1 MHFLSVVP
9 MLFYWIW
16 TANSLLE
23 NLFSL
28 NFHGQVTFKQS
39 KKIFAQRV
47 KRMKVN
53 FAIFVFFSKI
63 AKLIPAS
70 FKTKLSMHAI
80 IKSTCGVMKY
90 YYLLYL
96 ACI

>member
-1 MHFLSVVP
+1 
-9 MLFYWIW
+9 
-16 TANSLLE
+16 
-23 NLFSL
+23 
-28 NFHGQVTFKQS
+28 
-39 KKIFAQRV
+39 
-47 KRMKVN
+47 MKVN

-70 FKTKLSMHAI
+70 FKTKLGMHAI